1 MKHSIFRLILAF
13 SRITIFLGNIAWMEL
28 QSNLYLAFRI
38 QDLIR
43 NSSYWLL
50 PEFLWFQFWEFV
62 TGSTDNPLTDI
73 SLYSYHLSA
82 WNFMDIVGRNSV
94 LNTHRGWRLKRHRT
108 KRSSSIK
115 RLVVKAPK
123 FVSPLASGHLY
134 QATVITFAVSPN
146 VLFVLSSTCSDRN
159 YSNNLGMIF

>member
-1 MKHSIFRLILAF
+1 MINYECFLILTTF
-13 SRITIFLGNIAWMEL
+13 WY
-28 QSNLYLAFRI
+28 YLWSTTEQMHNNMKSICLPFNSQFRE
-38 QDLIR
+38 
-43 NSSYWLL
+43 SC
-50 PEFLWFQFWEFV
+50 V
-62 TGSTDNPLTDI
+62 GSTKYPQVDI

-82 WNFMDIVGRNSV
+82 WNFKDIVGRNSV

-159 YSNNLGMIF
+159 YSNKLGMIF